1 VVVESPTKTKTLK
14 KYLGPDFEI
23 KASLGHIK
31 DLPKSELG
39 VDVEHNFAPQYEVAP
54 KKKKVVSELK
64 AAAKGAEEIYL
75 ATDPD
80 REGEAIAQHVNEELR
95 IKNKGNV
102 KRVVFHEITADAVK
116 EAFAHP
122 RKIDDDL
129 VDAQKARRVLDRLVG
144 YKLSPLLWKKI
155 RYGLSA
161 GRVQSVAVRL
171 IVEREREREA
181 FKPEEFWR
189 IEALLQKLET
199 GRSKLE
205 RRLEAGGSKSS
216 IQPQASSP
224 ASSLK
229 HLDSSQFSAL
239 LIKKDDKKL
248 KIQNKKQAD
257 SILKDL
263 EKANYI
269 VKEIKTEEKKR
280 YPAPPFTTSTLQQ
293 NAFNTYGFSSKR
305 TMRAAQALYE
315 QGLITYHRTDS
326 TNLAASAVS
335 QIRKLIAKEFGEK
348 YLTAG
353 AKVYKT
359 KAKVAQEAHEAIRP
373 TNFGLQ
379 IQSAKFKVQSSLGRD
394 GKKLYE
400 LIWKRAVACQ
410 MNPAIFD
417 QQTVD
422 VAAKNYLFRATGQV
436 LKFDGFLKVYGVVAG
451 LVPASSRATTRVAA
465 TDKPLPELSE
475 GEKLDL
481 VKLTPTQHFTQPP
494 ARYTEATLI
503 KELEKNGIG
512 RPSTYAPTI
521 STIQERGYV
530 SKEERA
536 LKPEDIGIVVNDLL
550 VEHFPQIVDLQFTAE
565 MEDDLDKIADGKRKW
580 VPVIREFYGP
590 FEKELRLKNK
600 ELRKEDF
607 TTLEKTSEKC
617 PECGKPL
624 VVKLGKYGKFLSC
637 SGFPECKY
645 GRPFED
651 KDHDGQPGKVD
662 KSQLKGKCPE
672 CGGELVLKEG
682 RFGKFIACGN
692 YPKCK
697 FTKPYLDKIGMKCPE
712 CKKGEVIVK
721 KTKRGR
727 DFYGC
732 SNYPKCK
739 WASWK
744 DPRKKSPKNK
754 E

>member
-1 VVVESPTKTKTLK
+1 LVVVESPTKTRTLK
-14 KYLGPDFEI
+14 KYLGEGYEI

-80 REGEAIAQHVNEELR
+80 REGEAIAQHVDEV
-95 IKNKGNV
+95 IKSKL
-102 KRVVFHEITADAVK
+102 KTYRVVFYEITADAVK

-122 RKIDDDL
+122 RKIDEDL

-189 IEALLQKLET
+189 IEAELRKMED
-199 GRSKLE
+199 
-205 RRLEAGGSKSS
+205 RRRKMEGE
-216 IQPQASSP
+216 
-224 ASSLK
+224 
-229 HLDSSQFSAL
+229 FTAL
-239 LIKKDDKKL
+239 LIKKNDKKL
-248 KIQNKKQAD
+248 EVKTKKQAD